1 MVAQFQGLL
10 SPFIVLFTIPLAF
23 TGGLIGLMIT
33 GEDISMIA
41 MMGFLILAGVVVNNG
56 IVFVDYTNQ
65 LRLAGMEKKEAL
77 VETGK
82 ARMRPILMTAMTTA
96 FVENPPVKE
105 HLSQF
110 GVTTNRTT
118 WDPNAPLDRNNLDP
132 AIHSPF
138 DLTHCDINTIQ
149 HMDVI
154 DGFIHRF
161 EAEATALMNVR
172 PLRHDERVQY
182 DKLVVRKNWI
192 FYLEEMQV
200 KGWGDTDYNPHLFQ
214 PSAPFSTCA

>member
-1 MVAQFQGLL
+1 MSQTQDNVNDM
-10 SPFIVLFTIPLAF
+10 IEFTTTPTMSQTLDNA
-23 TGGLIGLMIT
+23 
-33 GEDISMIA
+33 S
-41 MMGFLILAGVVVNNG
+41 
-56 IVFVDYTNQ
+56 VDYMMD
-65 LRLAGMEKKEAL
+65 G
-77 VETGK
+77 
-82 ARMRPILMTAMTTA
+82 LMTAMATA

-110 GVTTNRTT
+110 GATPNRTQ
-118 WDPNAPLDRNNLDP
+118 WNPNALLDRNNLDP

-154 DGFIHRF
+154 DGLIQRF

-182 DKLVVRKNWI
+182 DKLVERKNWI
-192 FYLEEMQV
+192 FYL
-200 KGWGDTDYNPHLFQ
+200 
-214 PSAPFSTCA
+214 

>member
-1 MVAQFQGLL
+1 MPQTQDNFNDM
-10 SPFIVLFTIPLAF
+10 IEFTTTPTMSQTLGNARV
-23 TGGLIGLMIT
+23 
-33 GEDISMIA
+33 DK
-41 MMGFLILAGVVVNNG
+41 MMGFTATAPMSQTQDNVN
-56 IVFVDYTNQ
+56 VDDMMD
-65 LRLAGMEKKEAL
+65 GL
-77 VETGK
+77 V
-82 ARMRPILMTAMTTA
+82 TAMATA
-96 FVENPPVKE
+96 FVKNLPVKE

-110 GVTTNRTT
+110 GATPNRTQ
-118 WDPNAPLDRNNLDP
+118 WNPNAPLDRNNLDP

-154 DGFIHRF
+154 DGLIQRF

-182 DKLVVRKNWI
+182 DKLVERKNWI

-214 PSAPFSTCA
+214 PAAPFSTCA